1 MTHDTIWVQRSLL
14 GSAVTCP
21 RWMPAC
27 EIQIGEEAEER
38 EKINNVGSLR
48 KKGAGF
54 CFGAQIRE
62 AIFNT
67 LCKTSTIVIDCV
79 LTFIYV

>member
-1 MTHDTIWVQRSLL
+1 
-14 GSAVTCP
+14 
-21 RWMPAC
+21 MPAC
-27 EIQIGEEAEER
+27 KIQIGEEADER
-38 EKINNVGSLR
+38 EKTNNIGSLR

-67 LCKTSTIVIDCV
+67 LC
-79 LTFIYV
+79 